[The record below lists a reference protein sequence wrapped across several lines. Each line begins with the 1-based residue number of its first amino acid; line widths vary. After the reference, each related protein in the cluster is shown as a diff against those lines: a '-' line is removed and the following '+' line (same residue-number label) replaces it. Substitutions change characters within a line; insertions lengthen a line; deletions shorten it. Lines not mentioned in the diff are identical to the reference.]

1 MGPGPSGI
9 ASGEEAPTGCRRR
22 SCVPQLVTAIAEATP
37 AATALYAG
45 SARLSYGE
53 LIASANQLTRYL
65 MSLGIG
71 PEIPVGI
78 CLDRS
83 FDRIVATLAVLK
95 AGGAFLPLDP
105 GWPDAR
111 LRMLLA
117 DAGAPVLIGNGAI
130 ADRLGRAS
138 RRVEGPIVVALDS
151 EAAEIAR
158 LDAGAVGV
166 PVRREHLAYVIYT
179 SGSTGKPK
187 GVEITHGNLL
197 NLVFWHRRA
206 FGVTAA
212 DKASHLAGLGFDASV
227 WEIWPYLTAGAS
239 VALAD
244 RDVATSSDS
253 LRQWLCDEQITMAF
267 VPTALAEPMMVADW
281 PLNTALR
288 CLLTGA
294 DTLHTWPRPG
304 LPFAVVNNYGPTECT
319 VVATSGVIPPDG
331 TVGALPP
338 IGRPI
343 AHTQIHLLGMQGQ
356 PVAAGELGEI
366 HIGGASIG
374 RGYRNRPDLTAQ
386 AFVPDRFSQ
395 APGARLYRTGD
406 LGRLLPDGQI
416 AFHGRL
422 DNQVKIR
429 GHRVEPDE
437 ISSVL
442 VQHPGVAAGAVM
454 AGRSA
459 SGETRLVAYVVP
471 TPCASLAREA
481 LREFLATHLPDWM
494 IPASFVRL
502 ASLPLTSNGKLD
514 HTALP
519 EPSPDNALDD
529 THYRAP
535 ETPMEQ
541 RMAAIVAEVLG
552 IDRVGR
558 DDNFFLMGGHSL
570 LGAQVVLRM
579 RDAFAVDVTLWHLFE
594 AKTVGHLAVT
604 IEQLLVDKV
613 TTMTDEEAQ
622 HQLAS

>member
-1 MGPGPSGI
+1 M
-9 ASGEEAPTGCRRR
+9 
-22 SCVPQLVTAIAEATP
+22 TAVAEATP

-65 MSLGIG
+65 ISLGIG
-71 PEIPVGI
+71 PEVPVGI

-105 GWPDAR
+105 CWPDAR
-111 LRMLLA
+111 LQMLLA
-117 DAGAPVLIGNGAI
+117 DAGAPVLIGDTAV
-130 ADRLGRAS
+130 ADRFARGGRS
-138 RRVEGPIVVALDS
+138 VEGPIVVAVDRD
-151 EAAEIAR
+151 AAEIAR
-158 LDAGAVGV
+158 LDASVVGV

-179 SGSTGKPK
+179 SGSTGTPK

-206 FGVTAA
+206 FGVTAD

-239 VALAD
+239 VTLVD
-244 RDVATSSDS
+244 RDVGTSPDL
-253 LRQWLCDEQITMAF
+253 LRQWLCDERITMAF
-267 VPTALAEPMMVADW
+267 VPTALAEPMIAADW
-281 PLNTALR
+281 PVNTALR

-294 DTLHTWPRPG
+294 ETLHTWARPG

-319 VVATSGVIPPDG
+319 VVATSGTIPHDG
-331 TVGALPP
+331 AVGALPP

-343 AHTQIHLLGMQGQ
+343 AHTEIHLLDTHGE
-356 PVAAGELGEI
+356 PVAVGEIGEI
-366 HIGGASIG
+366 HIGGASVG

-386 AFVPDRFSQ
+386 AFVPDRFGRAS
-395 APGARLYRTGD
+395 GARLYRTGD

-437 ISSVL
+437 LASVL
-442 VQHPGVAAGAVM
+442 VQHPDVASGAVM
-454 AGRSA
+454 ARRA
-459 SGETRLVAYVVP
+459 TSGETRLVAYVVP
-471 TPCASLAREA
+471 TPRGSLTAEA
-481 LREFLATHLPDWM
+481 LREFLATRVPDWM
-494 IPASFVRL
+494 IPVAFVRL
-502 ASLPLTSNGKLD
+502 AALPLTSNGKLD
-514 HTALP
+514 QSALP
-519 EPSPDNALDD
+519 EPAPDNALGD

-541 RMAAIVAEVLG
+541 RIAAIVAGVLG
-552 IDRVGR
+552 VDRVGL
-558 DDNFFLMGGHSL
+558 DDNFFLLGGHSL

-579 RDAFAVDVTLWHLFE
+579 RDAFAVDLTLWHLFE
-594 AKTVGHLAVT
+594 AKTVGQLAVT
-604 IEQLLVDKV
+604 IEQLLLEKV
-613 TTMTDEEAQ
+613 ATMTDDEAQ

>member
-1 MGPGPSGI
+1 MGPDPSGI

-65 MSLGIG
+65 VSLGIG

-138 RRVEGPIVVALDS
+138 RSVEGSIVVALDS

-212 DKASHLAGLGFDASV
+212 DRASHLAGLGFDAAV

-253 LRQWLCDEQITMAF
+253 LRQWLGESGS
-267 VPTALAEPMMVADW
+267 PW
-281 PLNTALR
+281 PSCQPR
-288 CLLTGA
+288 
-294 DTLHTWPRPG
+294 WPSR
-304 LPFAVVNNYGPTECT
+304 
-319 VVATSGVIPPDG
+319 
-331 TVGALPP
+331 
-338 IGRPI
+338 
-343 AHTQIHLLGMQGQ
+343 
-356 PVAAGELGEI
+356 
-366 HIGGASIG
+366 
-374 RGYRNRPDLTAQ
+374 
-386 AFVPDRFSQ
+386 
-395 APGARLYRTGD
+395 
-406 LGRLLPDGQI
+406 
-416 AFHGRL
+416 
-422 DNQVKIR
+422 
-429 GHRVEPDE
+429 
-437 ISSVL
+437 
-442 VQHPGVAAGAVM
+442 
-454 AGRSA
+454 
-459 SGETRLVAYVVP
+459 
-471 TPCASLAREA
+471 
-481 LREFLATHLPDWM
+481 
-494 IPASFVRL
+494 
-502 ASLPLTSNGKLD
+502 
-514 HTALP
+514 
-519 EPSPDNALDD
+519 
-529 THYRAP
+529 
-535 ETPMEQ
+535 
-541 RMAAIVAEVLG
+541 
-552 IDRVGR
+552 
-558 DDNFFLMGGHSL
+558 
-570 LGAQVVLRM
+570 
-579 RDAFAVDVTLWHLFE
+579 
-594 AKTVGHLAVT
+594 
-604 IEQLLVDKV
+604 
-613 TTMTDEEAQ
+613 
-622 HQLAS
+622 